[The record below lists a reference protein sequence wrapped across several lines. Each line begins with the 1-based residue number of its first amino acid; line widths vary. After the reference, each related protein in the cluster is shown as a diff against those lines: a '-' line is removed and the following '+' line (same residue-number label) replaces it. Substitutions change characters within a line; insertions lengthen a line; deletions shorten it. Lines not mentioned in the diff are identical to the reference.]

1 MEDKIIEV
9 FKKYSKSVDTEYNVY
24 NCLIEEDWSNIA
36 QELVK
41 LFCQPAVM
49 RSVLA
54 DLRSQLERSRQ
65 LTQSFDDGEARW
77 RDGMESGLETAIELL
92 EDALLASS
100 ENL

>member
-9 FKKYSKSVDTEYNVY
+9 FNKYSKSVDTEYNVY

-49 RSVLA
+49 PSLPNGKKVLKA
-54 DLRSQLERSRQ
+54 LKEWHD
-65 LTQSFDDGEARW
+65 SFTPEELKEMFGNEA
-77 RDGMESGLETAIELL
+77 
-92 EDALLASS
+92 
-100 ENL
+100 

>member
-1 MEDKIIEV
+1 MEDKIVEV

-49 RSVLA
+49 GSLPCHHNFIQKDTYWKSCTHCGMLA
-54 DLRSQLERSRQ
+54 PLGQ
-65 LTQSFDDGEARW
+65 
-77 RDGMESGLETAIELL
+77 
-92 EDALLASS
+92 
-100 ENL
+100 